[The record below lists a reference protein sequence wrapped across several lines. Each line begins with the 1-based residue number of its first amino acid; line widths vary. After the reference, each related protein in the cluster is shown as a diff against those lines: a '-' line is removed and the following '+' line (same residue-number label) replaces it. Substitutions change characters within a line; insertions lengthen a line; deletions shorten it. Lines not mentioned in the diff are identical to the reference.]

1 MDSIR
6 LLFFAFLALFLFS
19 CEDDHSTKLIIME
32 KYGLD
37 SWEKRGLIKGNL
49 HVSGE
54 SEPLYSN
61 LTSDNTRTIVVSD
74 LIEGTYRFEYF
85 VKPDG
90 NEYWPVPKDTV
101 FQIRD
106 GETLTLEI
114 K

>member
-1 MDSIR
+1 MDSIKLMSFVTIV
-6 LLFFAFLALFLFS
+6 LLLFS
-19 CEDDHSTKLIIME
+19 CKDESSTDLIIKE
-32 KYGLD
+32 TYGLD
-37 SWEKRGLIKGNL
+37 SWEKQGLIKGNL
-49 HVSGE
+49 HVAGE

-61 LTSDNTRTIVVSD
+61 LSSDNTRTIVIID

-106 GETLTLEI
+106 GETLTLEL

>member
-1 MDSIR
+1 MDSIKLIK
-6 LLFFAFLALFLFS
+6 LLIISLILFS
-19 CEDDHSTKLIIME
+19 CKDDSSTDLIIRE
-32 KYGLD
+32 TYGLD
-37 SWEKRGLIKGNL
+37 SWEKQGLIKGNL
-49 HVSGE
+49 HVAGE

-74 LIEGTYRFEYF
+74 LIGGTYRFEYF

-90 NEYWPVPKDTV
+90 NEYWPIPKDTV

-106 GETLTLEI
+106 GETLTLEL